1 VGTGGR
7 RKSHSNIVEATAQ
20 GFRGKEVRAL
30 LHGLVGGLAGAILV
44 IAGQVYGDRASTWVT
59 QNVFEPVVGSNDGPL
74 ELSVRNDSSRPY
86 AMTELRAGND
96 ARCYN
101 DFLVTGSN
109 YNDPGDGTLEANEA
123 SIVSE
128 SLCARMHIKAN
139 SGEIKFTTVAP
150 GKTSANL
157 HLKDGVVHLAI
168 ADCDRA
174 AHVPNTA
181 GYLCGDKEG
190 ILWWVPVV
198 GSRRALSPHPIQN
211 SLRVP

>member
-1 VGTGGR
+1 
-7 RKSHSNIVEATAQ
+7 
-20 GFRGKEVRAL
+20 VRAL
-30 LHGLVGGLAGAILV
+30 LQGLVGGLAGAILV
-44 IAGQVYGDRASTWVT
+44 IAGQVYGERASTWKA
-59 QNVFEPVVGSNDGPL
+59 QNVFEPAVESNDGPL
-74 ELSVRNDSSRPY
+74 ELTVKNDSPGHY

-96 ARCYN
+96 SRCYN

-128 SLCARMHIKAN
+128 SPCTRMHIKAN

-157 HLKDGVVHLAI
+157 RLRDGVVHLAI
-168 ADCDRA
+168 ADCTRA
-174 AHVPNTA
+174 THVPNTA
-181 GYLCGDKEG
+181 GYLCGDQEG

-198 GSRRALSPHPIQN
+198 GSRRALSPHTMQHF
-211 SLRVP
+211 LRAP

>member
-1 VGTGGR
+1 L
-7 RKSHSNIVEATAQ
+7 
-20 GFRGKEVRAL
+20 RAL

-44 IAGQVYGDRASTWVT
+44 IAGQSYGERATTWVT
-59 QNVFEPVVGSNDGPL
+59 QNVFEPALGSNDGPL
-74 ELSVRNDSSRPY
+74 ELTVRNDSPGHY

-96 ARCYN
+96 GRCYN

-109 YNDPGDGTLEANEA
+109 YNDPADRTLAANEA

-128 SLCARMHIKAN
+128 SPCARMHIKAN

-168 ADCDRA
+168 ANCERA

-190 ILWWVPVV
+190 MLWWVPVA
-198 GSRRALSPHPIQN
+198 GSRRALSPHPAHN
-211 SLRVP
+211 FLRYP

>member
-1 VGTGGR
+1 M
-7 RKSHSNIVEATAQ
+7 
-20 GFRGKEVRAL
+20 RAL
-30 LHGLVGGLAGAILV
+30 LNGLVGGLAGAILV
-44 IAGQVYGDRASTWVT
+44 IAGQVYGDRPSNWLTE
-59 QNVFEPVVGSNDGPL
+59 NVFEPVVRSHEGPL
-74 ELSVRNDSSRPY
+74 ELTVRNDSSGRY

-96 ARCYN
+96 GQCYN

-109 YNDPGDGTLEANEA
+109 YNDPADGTLEANEA

-128 SLCARMHIKAN
+128 SRCARMHIKAN

-150 GKTSANL
+150 GKTSDNIQ
-157 HLKDGVVHLAI
+157 LKDGVVHLAI
-168 ADCDRA
+168 TDCARA

-198 GSRRALSPHPIQN
+198 GSRRALSPHSMQRF
-211 SLRVP
+211 LRDP

>member
-1 VGTGGR
+1 MG
-7 RKSHSNIVEATAQ
+7 
-20 GFRGKEVRAL
+20 VRAL
-30 LHGLVGGLAGAILV
+30 LHGVVGGLAGAILV
-44 IAGQVYGDRASTWVT
+44 ISGQVYGDRAATWMV

-74 ELSVRNDSSRPY
+74 ELTVRNEASGRY

-109 YNDPGDGTLEANEA
+109 YDDRRDGTLEANEA

-128 SLCARMHIKAN
+128 SRCARMHIKAN

-150 GKTSANL
+150 GKTSDNL
-157 HLKDGVVHLAI
+157 QLKDGVVHLAI

-174 AHVPNTA
+174 MHVPNTA
-181 GYLCGDKEG
+181 DYLCGDKEG
-190 ILWWVPVV
+190 IDVAGAALF
-198 GSRRALSPHPIQN
+198 RRC
-211 SLRVP
+211 